1 MQKYLDIF
9 SRCPLFE
16 GIQPAEMPAMLGCI
30 GAQLR
35 EYGRN
40 EIIFS
45 EGDPARQMGIVLRG
59 SAQVIKEDY
68 YGRRSIVASVQPG
81 ELFGESFACAQV
93 EQLPVSVIAAER
105 SEILLV
111 DCHRIT
117 ITCSSACSFHN
128 RMILN
133 LLHVVA
139 EKNLIFN
146 RKVEILSRRSTRE
159 KLMTYLMNQAKQ
171 QESARFT
178 IPFDRQELAD
188 YLGVERSALSAE
200 ISKLRNEGILEANRS
215 QFTLL

>member
-45 EGDPARQMGIVLRG
+45 EGDPARQLGIVLRG
-59 SAQVIKEDY
+59 SAQIIKEDY
-68 YGRRSIVASVQPG
+68 YGRRSIVASVQSG

-111 DCHRIT
+111 DCRRIT

-178 IPFDRQELAD
+178 IPFDHQELAD